1 MAMNALIPLMG
12 TSPDIAGSYGRGMEV
27 RQQGIENDRR
37 NALAAMLQQ
46 QGPGI
51 MAGDQNAL
59 AALAGY
65 DPQMAVGIQSQQLGQ
80 KATRQNM
87 QIDQQKLKLAMEAG
101 QRAAAEHGARM
112 SAFERE
118 QAAAETEAFV
128 QQIAMAW
135 QAGPEEYTR
144 VAPQLFG
151 QAGVDQVPSYENVP
165 YLMANMGATA
175 AAFTRE
181 APTWRPLT
189 PEEAATYGVAA
200 GQIDTKTGKVQPINP
215 PSGMTVFGPNGN
227 PIVQTGPGQKPFTE
241 GQSKSVTY
249 ATRAKGALPTLDSFG
264 DALTSF
270 SQTAAGAVPMNLG
283 RLAQTPEFQ
292 QAQQA
297 GDEFLQAVL
306 RKDTGAAITPAEMD
320 EYGRTYL
327 PQPGDTPEVL
337 AQKKDARARA
347 VQAMENG
354 MTAQEILATERS
366 SAAPAAPAM
375 PVETNSNAAPQ
386 TGVRYRYNAETD
398 ALEPM

>member
-101 QRAAAEHGARM
+101 QRAAQEHGARM

-118 QAAAETEAFV
+118 QAAAETAGLVEGLAY
-128 QQIAMAW
+128 AW
-135 QAGPEEYTR
+135 KAGPEEWAR
-144 VAPQLFG
+144 AAPTLFG
-151 QAGVDQVPSYENVP
+151 QAGHSGQIPGYEDAP
-165 YLMANMGATA
+165 YVLMNLGATA
-175 AAFTRE
+175 EAFRSE
-181 APTWRPLT
+181 VPEWRPLT
-189 PEEAATYGVAA
+189 ADEAQTYGVAA
-200 GQIDTKTGKVQPINP
+200 GQISTKTGKVQPINP
-215 PSGMTVFGPNGN
+215 PSGMTVFGPDGN
-227 PIVQTGPGQKPFTE
+227 PIVQTGAGQKPFTE

-297 GDEFLQAVL
+297 GDEFLQAIL

-327 PQPGDTPEVL
+327 PQPGDTPQVL
-337 AQKKDARARA
+337 AQKKEARARA

-366 SAAPAAPAM
+366 GAAPPAM

>member
-12 TSPDIAGSYGRGMEV
+12 TSPDIAGSYGRGMDV

-65 DPQMAVGIQSQQLGQ
+65 DPAMAVDIQTAQLGQ

-101 QRAAAEHGARM
+101 QRAAQEHGARM

-118 QAAAETEAFV
+118 QAAQETASLV
-128 QQIAMAW
+128 DGLAYAW
-135 QAGPEEYTR
+135 KAGPEEYNR
-144 VAPQLFG
+144 VAPTLFG
-151 QAGVDQVPSYENVP
+151 QAGHKGPIPSYEDAV
-165 YLMANMGATA
+165 YVMMSIGATA
-175 AAFTRE
+175 EAFRSE
-181 APTWRPLT
+181 VPEWRPLT
-189 PEEAATYGVAA
+189 ADEAQTYGVAA
-200 GQIDTKTGKVQPINP
+200 GQISTKTGKVQPINP
-215 PSGMTVFGPNGN
+215 PSGMTVFGPDGN
-227 PIVQTGPGQKPFTE
+227 PIVQTGAGQKPFTE

-297 GDEFLQAVL
+297 GDEFLQAIL

-337 AQKKDARARA
+337 AQKKEARARA

-366 SAAPAAPAM
+366 GAAPPAM